1 MRIIAI
7 FAGVGL
13 VGSMTSVYA
22 SPGSDLRP
30 AMDNSPAV
38 QAVDVSSAKPPL
50 LFGWAHVG
58 PGAPVV
64 DATVHIVT
72 RRGAQTDAPIVRTGL
87 YGEFSVEVSD
97 VELPRLV
104 VVETRGGTV
113 NGNPWRGRLRALIDM
128 GPSRHMVH
136 VNAAT
141 TIATAWQLAR
151 PGRSR
156 AAADNRVRT
165 VLGVEHYRNLESGM
179 RLGTTSLDGTRI
191 ASAIERRG
199 MGRWLRSNVRLM
211 DARKPGPSFG
221 PRAVVNPAGAGA
233 TAAGLLWSSVVAAAK
248 GCNASDSSIPGL
260 GYLASTLNKYGV
272 VSQDP
277 MCSGLPEI
285 LKDLAAIQQGITQIE
300 SELQQ
305 ANDNIQAATNLIK
318 VDTLSLALKQ
328 LQDDVLS
335 PIQVGQSAY
344 TNLTDAAQT
353 TVSRLGMPLD
363 EILASTDDSVV
374 NDPNVQQLVASAG
387 NMLEPAGVL
396 GTNFAV
402 AVNSL
407 VQAGTISDGNANSGI
422 FNLTWQ
428 AVRTTS
434 AFIDAQQLA
443 AYNTMIDYIRQMNS
457 NAAALTIDT
466 QRFTGLDS
474 DQISPQ
480 IGDWKLPDAWFD
492 TVSTELLGCPSATET
507 LNGYCYPITVELGF
521 SGSATF
527 DYRAPVIDTD
537 SGLIWGAVCAIE
549 DMPVTNCDV
558 SGLLTWADYGLIP
571 PQWFQIPAYLWW
583 SGGNPPGDWNR
594 PTVEQVAT
602 LKAKAV
608 ANSQQPA
615 AMNAWLARQSEV
627 FAQVANAP
635 IATSGV
641 AWECGWGTDNRADLD
656 YMGNFYYACDIQ
668 NWPCPE
674 DMCTSLNRIGL
685 QHTAFVVGTDVTGAS
700 SRIGWAV
707 PWSPQNPNGIKVTNL
722 PELPVPYTSPP
733 TAFKGSVYKTDNY
746 FVTKSVMEKII
757 SAPPTQSETRMAL
770 TAAPLLAA
778 PIDVTPY
785 VVDNWFITQ

>member
-1 MRIIAI
+1 
-7 FAGVGL
+7 
-13 VGSMTSVYA
+13 
-22 SPGSDLRP
+22 
-30 AMDNSPAV
+30 
-38 QAVDVSSAKPPL
+38 
-50 LFGWAHVG
+50 
-58 PGAPVV
+58 
-64 DATVHIVT
+64 
-72 RRGAQTDAPIVRTGL
+72 
-87 YGEFSVEVSD
+87 
-97 VELPRLV
+97 
-104 VVETRGGTV
+104 
-113 NGNPWRGRLRALIDM
+113 
-128 GPSRHMVH
+128 
-136 VNAAT
+136 
-141 TIATAWQLAR
+141 
-151 PGRSR
+151 
-156 AAADNRVRT
+156 
-165 VLGVEHYRNLESGM
+165 
-179 RLGTTSLDGTRI
+179 
-191 ASAIERRG
+191 
-199 MGRWLRSNVRLM
+199 M
-211 DARKPGPSFG
+211 DARKPGPVYATTS
-221 PRAVVNPAGAGA
+221 VTPAGAGA
-233 TAAGLLWSSVVAAAK
+233 TAAGLLWNSVVAAAK

-374 NDPNVQQLVASAG
+374 NDPNVKQLVASAG

-396 GTNFAV
+396 GTSFAV

-407 VQAGTISDGNANSGI
+407 VQAGTVSDGNANSGI

-466 QRFTGLDS
+466 QRFAGLDS

-492 TVSTELLGCPSATET
+492 TVSTELLPCPSATET
-507 LNGYCYPITVELGF
+507 LNGYCYPLGA
-521 SGSATF
+521 GTRYGGPATF

-537 SGLIWGAVCAIE
+537 SGLIWAAVCAIE

-558 SGLLTWADYGLIP
+558 SGILTWADDGFNN
-571 PQWFQIPAYLWW
+571 PQWFEIPAWLWW
-583 SGGNPPGDWNR
+583 AGSDGNWNR
-594 PTVEQVAT
+594 PTEEQVAT
-602 LKAKAV
+602 LKAKAA

-615 AMNAWLARQSEV
+615 AMNGWLARQSEV

-641 AWECGWGTDNRADLD
+641 AWDCGWGTDNRPDLD
-656 YMGNFYYACDIQ
+656 YDGNFYYACDIQ

-746 FVTKSVMEKII
+746 NVTKSVMEKII

-785 VVDNWFITQ
+785 VVNNWFITQ